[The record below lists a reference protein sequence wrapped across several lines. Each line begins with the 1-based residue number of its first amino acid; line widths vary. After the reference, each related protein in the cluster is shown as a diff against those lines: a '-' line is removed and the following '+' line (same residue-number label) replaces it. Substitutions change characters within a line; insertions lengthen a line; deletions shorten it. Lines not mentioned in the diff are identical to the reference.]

1 MEHKIIKK
9 GSDNAIVIQVER
21 ETKLDVLTIK
31 NLVNDANVKK
41 VRVYYWIDDVR
52 GSLPY
57 VLPKFECLFAEYGL
71 KNERYNEGRIFAI
84 DSVTCADTI
93 IPENPAMEAGKPR
106 SGEDDGVVDFS

>member
-9 GSDNAIVIQVER
+9 KSETAIVIQVEK

-71 KNERYNEGRIFAI
+71 KNERYNAGRIFGI

-93 IPENPAMEAGKPR
+93 RPEDPSMESGKPR
-106 SGEDDGVVDFS
+106 SGDDGGVLDFN